1 VITPLTFGL
10 VVACALGWAAFD
22 VARKALVARVP
33 PLALMFLL
41 AIGQAPLLA
50 LWWAI
55 EGGGFGPGYAAPA
68 AGSVALN
75 VVANVAFIYAFQRS
89 PLSVTVPL
97 LSLTPAFTALFAI
110 PLLGEVPTLSQVAGI
125 ALVVAGALLL
135 NRAPGESAAPAALW
149 RAFLREPGARLMVLV
164 ALCWSVT
171 PSLDKLA
178 MAAAPAPAHGVVLG
192 VGVAVGVLGL
202 MVARGRIGD
211 LRHAGAAPGLLAV
224 ALVTSALA
232 MAFQLLAIHVVWVA
246 IVETVKRGLGS
257 AVALGLGWLMFG
269 ERVTAGRIGAVA
281 LMTAGVALVLL

>member
-1 VITPLTFGL
+1 MITPLTLGL
-10 VVACALGWAAFD
+10 VVAAALGWAAFD

-50 LWWAI
+50 LWWAV
-55 EGGGFGPGYAAPA
+55 EGGGFGPGYLAPA

-75 VVANVAFIYAFQRS
+75 IVANVAFIFAFQRS

-110 PLLGEVPTLSQVAGI
+110 PLLGEVPSLSQGAGI

-164 ALCWSVT
+164 AVCWSIT

-192 VGVAVGVLGL
+192 VGVAIGVLAL
-202 MVARGRIGD
+202 MVLRGN
-211 LRHAGAAPGLLAV
+211 AGEIRQAAKAPWLLAA
-224 ALVTSALA
+224 ALVTSAVA
-232 MAFQLLAIHVVWVA
+232 MGLQLVAIHLVWVA
-246 IVETVKRGLGS
+246 VVETVKRGLGS
-257 AVALGLGWLMFG
+257 AVALGLGWTMFG
-269 ERVTAGRIGAVA
+269 ETVTAGRVGAVA
-281 LMTAGVALVLL
+281 VMTVGVGLVLL